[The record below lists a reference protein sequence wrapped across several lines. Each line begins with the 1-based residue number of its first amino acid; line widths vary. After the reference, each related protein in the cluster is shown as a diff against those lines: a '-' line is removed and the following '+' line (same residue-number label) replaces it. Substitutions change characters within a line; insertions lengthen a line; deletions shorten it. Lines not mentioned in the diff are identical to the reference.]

1 MMEQLQSA
9 LTAVKVLRT
18 NVGQVFETLGG
29 GIRVEQSEDGEN
41 KFLHEIQEL
50 LTSTN
55 SNLR

>member
-50 LTSTN
+50 LASTN